1 MDNTEKPIN
10 DECACSINY
19 EAAYH
24 DAMKE
29 LNAMWEENKSL
40 RIVVRELSKIISTV
54 RPSVTVTYTKE
65 KIYE

>member
-10 DECACSINY
+10 DECACSIDY

-24 DAMKE
+24 NAMRE

-40 RIVVRELSKIISTV
+40 RIVVRELSKILARKDFSGYYSHGGEDT
-54 RPSVTVTYTKE
+54 
-65 KIYE
+65 